1 MQLTYF
7 LPKEISL
14 VSMTIPH
21 GRQLWWQTFFVLR
34 TSQCMGHTNYF
45 SINCILLFRTIK
57 HEAPEKTSVMPHTFC
72 PCPLSDTFCPCPLSD
87 PFLQCQHHAS
97 LLLMRK
103 QTDTILILGEITLLI
118 LAEITLSVNDTWESV
133 KHMDWTQNCCFVT
146 ANLWVNKYASLEKKI
161 KDYTPVALL
170 IGAKLK
176 VAVCG
181 KQSTWTWLIYSMYI
195 YYYYW
200 SL

>member
-1 MQLTYF
+1 MKLLKRPQ
-7 LPKEISL
+7 S
-14 VSMTIPH
+14 
-21 GRQLWWQTFFVLR
+21 
-34 TSQCMGHTNYF
+34 CHTP
-45 SINCILLFRTIK
+45 SA
-57 HEAPEKTSVMPHTFC
+57 HA
-72 PCPLSDTFCPCPLSD
+72 PLSD

-97 LLLMRK
+97 LLLTRK

-118 LAEITLSVNDTWESV
+118 LAEKTLSVNDNWESV

-195 YYYYW
+195 YYYYGLLLYSAILCSGAD
-200 SL
+200 SLHSCHKWFWMSDCIVLPCII